1 MSTLHASG
9 EIIDRQTVRFERL
22 LPGPI
27 ERVWAYLT
35 ESEKR
40 RKWLA
45 AGEMDLRAGGRAA
58 LRFNHSE
65 LTPHQEEPP
74 EKYREKCNG
83 STGVYWEI
91 ICCEPPRLLTARWGE
106 NAEDSEVTFDL
117 QPRGNHVLLTVTHR
131 RLADR
136 DFMVSVAGGWH
147 VHLDILADHLNGRT
161 PPPFWATHARL
172 AAEYQKRIP
181 AE

>member
-1 MSTLHASG
+1 MSTLHADG

-27 ERVWAYLT
+27 EHVWPYLT
-35 ESEKR
+35 ESEK
-40 RKWLA
+40 
-45 AGEMDLRAGGRAA
+45 
-58 LRFNHSE
+58 
-65 LTPHQEEPP
+65 
-74 EKYREKCNG
+74 
-83 STGVYWEI
+83 
-91 ICCEPPRLLTARWGE
+91 RWGE
-106 NAEDSEVTFDL
+106 NAEDSEVTFEL

-147 VHLDILADHLNGRT
+147 VHLDILADHLNGRV

-172 AAEYQKRIP
+172 AAEYGKRIP